1 MAEFKLGTVTTL
13 AGPISIPEVSNEPV
27 ILFSIDDDYTLYAI
41 PNNIYEKESF
51 KPNDNV
57 SFALQSPNVIPLKI
71 QGDYPLI
78 VVKGITFIKKY
89 KEVR

>member
-13 AGPISIPEVSNEPV
+13 AGPVVIPEVCNEPV
-27 ILFSIDDDYTLYAI
+27 MLFSIDDDYTLFAI
-41 PNNIYEKESF
+41 SSNIYETVSF

-57 SFALQSPNVIPLKI
+57 SFAIQSPSVIPLKVKD
-71 QGDYPLI
+71 DYPLI